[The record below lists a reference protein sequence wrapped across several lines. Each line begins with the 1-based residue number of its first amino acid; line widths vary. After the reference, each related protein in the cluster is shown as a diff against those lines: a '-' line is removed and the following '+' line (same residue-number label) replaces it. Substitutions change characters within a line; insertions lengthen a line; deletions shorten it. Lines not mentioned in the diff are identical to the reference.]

1 MRYKS
6 FSIHAEVADYRE
18 YDDLPSL
25 MYIEVHDVVI
35 VNSRQA
41 VPKWTSDKQVVMT
54 EDHPA
59 FNFDLWA
66 DDIEFADEDR
76 HEFMGTVELNE
87 FIIKHFPHVMRY
99 YRDNELI

>member
-6 FSIHAEVADYRE
+6 FTIDAEVADYNE

-25 MYIEVHDVVI
+25 MYIEVHNVV
-35 VNSRQA
+35 VSNTK
-41 VPKWTSDKQVVMT
+41 PKYISEKQVAMT

-59 FNFDLWA
+59 FNFDIWA

-76 HEFMGTVELNE
+76 REFMGTDELNR
-87 FIIKHFPHVMRY
+87 FIIQHFSHVMRY

>member
-6 FSIHAEVADYRE
+6 FRIDAQVADYNE

-25 MYIEVHDVVI
+25 MYVEVHDVVI
-35 VNSRQA
+35 STRQTI
-41 VPKWTSDKQVVMT
+41 PKWKSDKEVYMA

-66 DDIEFADEDR
+66 NDIEFIDEDR
-76 HEFMGTVELNE
+76 REFMGTVELDE
-87 FIIKHFPHVMRY
+87 FMIKHFPHVMRY
-99 YRDNELI
+99 YRDNEFL